1 MYGTISAF
9 ASDVLRQEFEKVD
22 VRGSRRPDAIVVDEI
37 DFMILDRG
45 VEVYSIIYNPTLKT
59 KS

>member
-1 MYGTISAF
+1 MYGTIGAF
-9 ASDVLRQEFEKVD
+9 ASDVLRQEFEKID

-45 VEVYSIIYNPTLKT
+45 VEVSF
-59 KS
+59 